1 MREYGLTTMVME
13 LVREISTTDG
23 KELAR
28 DTSGTRS
35 VTCPFYTFVSYF
47 VFKDRSLSI
56 IL

>member
-28 DTSGTRS
+28 DTSGTRY